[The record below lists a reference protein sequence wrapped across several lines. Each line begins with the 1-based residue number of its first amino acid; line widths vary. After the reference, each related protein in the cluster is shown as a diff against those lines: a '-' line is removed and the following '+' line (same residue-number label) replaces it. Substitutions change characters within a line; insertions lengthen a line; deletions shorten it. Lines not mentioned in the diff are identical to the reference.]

1 MRCTA
6 CEGRRTPSCRVTG
19 LFCGSLSSTTT
30 RLLGLSPTGR
40 QRSAHTVVIVCESP
54 LRGCRE
60 PLSTT
65 MCLAAHT
72 ETRARSSTFGSGW
85 GRGEG
90 LGLGSGLGLDPN
102 HNRAIPIA

>member
-1 MRCTA
+1 MHLDA
-6 CEGRRTPSCRVTG
+6 QPGVHLAVAHAPSCRVTG

-54 LRGCRE
+54 VRGCRE

-72 ETRARSSTFGSGW
+72 ETRATAGTPPPPTPTRS
-85 GRGEG
+85 R
-90 LGLGSGLGLDPN
+90 
-102 HNRAIPIA
+102 HRAPSPPCRPPPARA